1 MCCAN
6 VANLLLARAT
16 ARARELALRSAL
28 GAGRGRIVGQLLTE
42 SLVLAGIGG
51 GLGLGV
57 GAAILSVAPS
67 MIPPDLL
74 PGAVTLALDGRVT
87 IFCAAT
93 TLLVGVLF
101 GLAPA
106 WQATGIS
113 LVQALTSATRTS
125 TGHGGRFRHALV
137 VTEVATAVL
146 LLCGGG
152 LLLRTLLTIEN
163 LDPGYQADAASVLTM
178 NMTLPGS
185 RYPTPESLVRF
196 FDQVQT
202 EVEATPGVR
211 RAGWAT
217 MLPLGGSQIG
227 QNPFHIVGDPP
238 APPDNRP
245 AADYQ
250 IVSSSYFETLRIPI
264 VAGRA
269 FNDGDS
275 SASRPVCIVNEA
287 FVRRHLA
294 GRDPIGLGVT
304 LGGLGAASRSADP
317 VVREIVGV
325 ARQIRGKPDEVQD
338 FAQVYIPNSQL
349 PYGEAFLVVSPR
361 EGRAEALAPA
371 VRAAV
376 ARVDKLQPIR
386 RMVTLEQVADE
397 ATARFRFR
405 AVMVVTFAGLALV
418 LATVGVFGVLAYSVQ
433 QRTREFGVR
442 IALGATTTQVLGLV
456 MSGAAKLVGA
466 GVVLGLAAALA
477 LAQAVSR
484 FLVGVPPRDPVT
496 FTFVTVV
503 LAVTAAIACAVPAF
517 RAARVDPA
525 VTFRSE

>member
-1 MCCAN
+1 
-6 VANLLLARAT
+6 
-16 ARARELALRSAL
+16 
-28 GAGRGRIVGQLLTE
+28 
-42 SLVLAGIGG
+42 
-51 GLGLGV
+51 
-57 GAAILSVAPS
+57 

-87 IFCAAT
+87 IFCAAP
-93 TLLVGVLF
+93 TLVVGVLF
-101 GLAPA
+101 GLATA

-125 TGHGGRFRHALV
+125 TGHGGRFRHTLV

-238 APPDNRP
+238 APPDSRP

-250 IVSSSYFETLRIPI
+250 IVSSSFFETLRIPI

-304 LGGLGAASRSADP
+304 LGGLGAASRSAGP

-338 FAQVYIPNSQL
+338 LAQVYIPNSQL

-361 EGRAEALAPA
+361 EGQAEALAPA

-418 LATVGVFGVLAYSVQ
+418 LATVGVFGVLSYSVQ